1 MPSIA
6 ARRAEILRLIARV
19 RDNSSDGGG
28 DGAADRLA
36 RHRKEL
42 VALKKRR
49 EALEADALWEQ
60 PVKAPPSSEAI
71 RNLEARV
78 AALEKQVQHGLR
90 AQTASPGEPPAHLAD
105 ATLSGAIREGL
116 LADLLQLV
124 SSNQMTGVFTVEQ
137 DGSQVQMWYR
147 EGEIFHAE
155 GGGLSGESAFF
166 AAMAM
171 EAGWFSFREVDE
183 LPEAQTINSQTQFL
197 ILEAL
202 RQIDEARAHLH
213 E

>member
-6 ARRAEILRLIARV
+6 SRRAEILRLIARV
-19 RDNSSDGGG
+19 RDNNSD
-28 DGAADRLA
+28 DASDQRAERLS

-42 VALKKRR
+42 AELKKRR
-49 EALEADALWEQ
+49 QTLEADALWEQ
-60 PVKAPPSSEAI
+60 PGDPQPPQDAM
-71 RNLEARV
+71 RRLEARV
-78 AALEKQVQHGLR
+78 AALEKQVQRGL
-90 AQTASPGEPPAHLAD
+90 AAAPAGEPPAHLAD

-124 SSNQMTGVFTVEQ
+124 SSNLMTGVFTVEQ

-147 EGEIFHAE
+147 EGEIYHAE

-171 EAGWFSFREVDE
+171 ETGWFSFREIE
-183 LPEAQTINSQTQFL
+183 EPAPNQTINSQTQFL

-202 RQIDEARAHLH
+202 RQIDEARAQQH